1 MEPNF
6 SPLSSALGVEIDGV
20 DLSRPPDQET
30 VATLRAAFAQHHLLL
45 LRDQEIDE
53 EAQIRFATL
62 FGPISHRGVFMR
74 ARDFTHVS
82 NSREDGILGSGVLD
96 FHSDHTFFRH
106 PLRAICLY
114 AIEAPSSGGE
124 TLFSNAAMA
133 WANLPD
139 DLKTRIKGRRS
150 LQLFDYNG
158 DYNRRCLERDAAAD
172 APRCWHPLTLNDE
185 AGSTVLFVHPLT
197 TAAMSDLSDAETDAL
212 IGELAA
218 YIADP
223 GIGYRHTWR
232 PGDVLIWNNMKLH
245 HARTDFDP
253 SERRT
258 LRRIPIAVSEA
269 EARDETATAA

>member
-1 MEPNF
+1 DE
-6 SPLSSALGVEIDGV
+6 
-20 DLSRPPDQET
+20 
-30 VATLRAAFAQHHLLL
+30 AAQM
-45 LRDQEIDE
+45 
-53 EAQIRFATL
+53 RFATL
-62 FGPISHRGVFMR
+62 FGPISHRGVFMKT
-74 ARDFTHVS
+74 RDFTHVS
-82 NSREDGILGSGVLD
+82 NAREDGILGGGVLD

-114 AIEAPSSGGE
+114 AIEVPGSGGE

-133 WANLPD
+133 WANLPA
-139 DLKTRIKGRRS
+139 DLKARIQGRRS

-172 APRCWHPLTLNDE
+172 APRCWHPLMLHDK
-185 AGSTVLFVHPLT
+185 AGGTVLFVHPLT
-197 TAAMSDLSDAETDAL
+197 TAAIDDLSEPETDAL
-212 IGELAA
+212 IDELAG

-223 GIGYRHTWR
+223 TIGYRHTWR
-232 PGDVLIWNNMKLH
+232 PGDVLIWNNMALQ

-258 LRRIPIAVSEA
+258 LRRMPIAVSEA